1 MSDSDGKIL
10 DAFGAWL
17 HALGRDAELLGGL
30 LAPAPGAD
38 QGAASGES
46 ELHEGA
52 RKAAA
57 GGLNYLFK
65 SLDLIPDGIDDI
77 GYLDDAFVLRVAA
90 AQAVEAGATASKE
103 VSQLAAENQL
113 VREFLGETYA
123 RLDRYVTGLR
133 SGAARGRTVQDIL
146 GSEGVLQEFLEDV
159 KGFAAAYKAPSFS
172 RDPKNLIKLRAF
184 FDAKLPK

>member
-1 MSDSDGKIL
+1 MGDSDGTVL

-17 HALGRDAELLGGL
+17 QALGRDAELLGGV
-30 LAPAPGAD
+30 LASED
-38 QGAASGES
+38 VEES
-46 ELHEGA
+46 A

-90 AQAVEAGATASKE
+90 AQAVAASANVGKD
-103 VSQLAAENQL
+103 VAQLASENEL
-113 VREFLGETYA
+113 VKQFLGETYP
-123 RLDRYVTGLR
+123 RLDSYVTGLR
-133 SGAARGRTVQDIL
+133 TGAARGRTVQDIL
-146 GSEGVLQEFLEDV
+146 GGAEVLEEFLEDV
-159 KGFAAAYKAPSFS
+159 KGFATDYRAPSFS

>member
-1 MSDSDGKIL
+1 MSDSDEKVL

-17 HALGRDAELLGGL
+17 RALGRDAELLGSL
-30 LAPAPGAD
+30 LASD
-38 QGAASGES
+38 
-46 ELHEGA
+46 ELDDGA
-52 RKAAA
+52 RRAAA

-90 AQAVEAGATASKE
+90 AQAVAVSANVGKEAA
-103 VSQLAAENQL
+103 QLAAENDVVKQ
-113 VREFLGETYA
+113 FLGETYS
-123 RLDRYVTGLR
+123 RLDTYVTGLR
-133 SGAARGRTVQDIL
+133 TGAARGRTVQDIL
-146 GSEGVLQEFLEDV
+146 GSADVLEEFLEDV
-159 KGFAAAYKAPSFS
+159 KGFAASYRAPSFS

>member
-1 MSDSDGKIL
+1 MSDSDEQYL
-10 DAFGAWL
+10 EAFGSWL
-17 HALGRDAELLGGL
+17 EALGRDAELLSGV
-30 LAPAPGAD
+30 LA
-38 QGAASGES
+38 SS
-46 ELHEGA
+46 ELDEAA

-90 AQAVEAGATASKE
+90 AQAVDEGASGHAE
-103 VSQLAAENQL
+103 IAALAAESAR
-113 VREFLGETYA
+113 VRSFLGDTYE
-123 RLDRYVTGLR
+123 RLDRYVGGLR

-146 GSEGVLQEFLEDV
+146 GNEQLLDEFLEDV
-159 KGFAAAYKAPSFS
+159 KGFSGAYKAPSFA